1 VRIFCFFSFVD
12 VNIHVGSDETNKVA
26 PELTLSTARVIQVSE
41 MPSPIHR
48 LSKKL
53 DQLTVYVNEVFDIF
67 ISVFSQYHFLCL
79 ALLCR

>member
-1 VRIFCFFSFVD
+1 
-12 VNIHVGSDETNKVA
+12 
-26 PELTLSTARVIQVSE
+26 